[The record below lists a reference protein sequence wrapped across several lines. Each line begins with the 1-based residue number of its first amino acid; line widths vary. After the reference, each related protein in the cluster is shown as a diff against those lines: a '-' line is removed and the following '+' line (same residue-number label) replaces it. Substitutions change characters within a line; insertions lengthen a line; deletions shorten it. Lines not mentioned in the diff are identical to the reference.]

1 MPSDSLVSRAAL
13 AALCVALAALAAS
26 PAWSQSRPR
35 QQERETRRATT
46 PPLAPLSQPAPPLR
60 QLDVEIPPTPTP
72 LMRGALEPKD
82 PPNSGSANYGAPKR
96 LEKLP
101 KPYPPRR
108 VYVPRPFSPRNP
120 LPPLEPYKK
129 SSQAKALLKLRPTTT
144 QPPLPTPP
152 PPPTVAG
159 LPTIKVKPKPK
170 VELKPYEPLGIGIGS
185 LRLSPFLEVSGG
197 YDDNPNRLSPGTVGK
212 RGSMMLRGDGGFAL
226 RSDWDRH
233 SLNADL
239 RMGYAEYFDYS
250 PANRPDGAGLLVGR
264 YDVTR
269 DTQFDLKMK
278 FSLDTIR
285 PGAPA
290 LFTGTPQVTVVN
302 RPIVIGAGAQPGVT
316 HRFGRLQVSLRG
328 TYDRVNY
335 ENAINNDGTILNLA
349 ATSYNGFGG
358 AGRISYEL
366 TPDLKPFVEG
376 DFDRRIH
383 DSPVDFNGFYRD
395 SVGFTARGGGVV
407 NFSELLKGEA
417 SAGYGERNYV
427 DPRLTTLR
435 GPVID
440 AALIYTPSA
449 LTTVSLRATTTL
461 SETTLADA
469 SGVLT
474 QSYSAQLS
482 HDLLRNLNVT
492 VLGSYYVNDYEGADV
507 FERGYT
513 AGVKLDYKITRSIS
527 LRGSY
532 IHERLNSSFPNADY
546 TSNTYLMGLRFQ
558 L

>member
-26 PAWSQSRPR
+26 PASGQTRPR
-35 QQERETRRATT
+35 QRETGAA
-46 PPLAPLSQPAPPLR
+46 PSPLSPLSQPAPS
-60 QLDVEIPPTPTP
+60 
-72 LMRGALEPKD
+72 LMRGALDDDD
-82 PPNSGSANYGAPKR
+82 PPISAHANYGAPKR
-96 LEKLP
+96 KENLP
-101 KPYPPRR
+101 QPYPPPR
-108 VYVPRPFSPRNP
+108 VHAPRPFSPRNP
-120 LPPLEPYKK
+120 LPPLEPYRT
-129 SSQAKALLKLRPTTT
+129 SAQAKTLLKLRPTM
-144 QPPLPTPP
+144 QEPLPAPR
-152 PPPTVAG
+152 PPTTVAAV
-159 LPTIKVKPKPK
+159 PTIKTKPKPK
-170 VELKPYEPLGIGIGS
+170 AELKPYEPLGVGIGS
-185 LRLSPFLEVSGG
+185 MRLSPFVQVSGG
-197 YDDNPNRLSPGTVGK
+197 YDDNPNRLSPGTPGK
-212 RGSMMLRGDGGFAL
+212 RGSTMLRGDGGFAL

-233 SLNADL
+233 GLTADL

-269 DTQFDLKMK
+269 DAQLDLKMK

-290 LFTGTPQVTVVN
+290 LFTGAPQVTVVN
-302 RPIVIGAGAQPGVT
+302 RPIVIGAGVQPGVT
-316 HRFGRLQVSLRG
+316 HRFGGLQLSLRG
-328 TYDRVNY
+328 AYDRVNY
-335 ENAINNDGTILNLA
+335 QNAINDDGTILNLA

-358 AGRISYEL
+358 GGRISYEL
-366 TPDLKPFVEG
+366 TPDLRPFVEG
-376 DFDRRIH
+376 DFDRRMH

-395 SVGFTARGGGVV
+395 STGFVVRGGAVV

-417 SAGYGERNYV
+417 GGGYGARKYA
-427 DPRLTTLR
+427 DPRLTKLR

-449 LTTVSLRATTTL
+449 LTTVSLRAMTTL
-461 SETTLADA
+461 SETTLEYA

-482 HDLLRNLNVT
+482 HDLLRNLNVAL
-492 VLGSYYVNDYEGADV
+492 LGSYYVNDYEGADV

-532 IHERLNSSFPNADY
+532 MHERLDSSFPNADY
-546 TSNTYLMGLRFQ
+546 TSNTYLLGLRFQ